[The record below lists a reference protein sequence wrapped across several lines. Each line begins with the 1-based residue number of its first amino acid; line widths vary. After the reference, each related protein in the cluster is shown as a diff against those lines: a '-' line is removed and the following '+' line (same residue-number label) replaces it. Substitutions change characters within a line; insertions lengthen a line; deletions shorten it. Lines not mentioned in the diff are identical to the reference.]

1 MATKTATFVVTI
13 QECCHV
19 KESRQILSFERNAN
33 LTDVFMKIHDYSAD
47 SAECLGFIGQGEGIP
62 IPDWETSMDALKELG
77 VNALNFKCFAKP
89 PAETPN
95 EEVHSPFSLI
105 YTLCMNGHSYRGQ
118 DTHPL

>member
-1 MATKTATFVVTI
+1 
-13 QECCHV
+13 
-19 KESRQILSFERNAN
+19 
-33 LTDVFMKIHDYSAD
+33 MKIHDYSAD

-95 EEVHSPFSLI
+95 EEVHSPCPMKPSALDI
-105 YTLCMNGHSYRGQ
+105 LMKSGRKRRLPEKKTKSSGMKEGRASATAHGLLDRKAACPRG
-118 DTHPL
+118 DSTS

>member
-1 MATKTATFVVTI
+1 
-13 QECCHV
+13 
-19 KESRQILSFERNAN
+19 
-33 LTDVFMKIHDYSAD
+33 MKIHDYSAD

-95 EEVHSPFSLI
+95 EGEVYDNQTI
-105 YTLCMNGHSYRGQ
+105 TTQKGAM
-118 DTHPL
+118 